1 MKRARRPAGHDRAR
15 SGGASRN
22 CEPGRYRP
30 HDILAAADLNQP
42 PNPGGAAPEL
52 TFRDGV
58 NLLDFAAPHF
68 LWVFIVKSFEKYIL
82 SVYIIVLI

>member
-42 PNPGGAAPEL
+42 PNPGGAAPDP

-58 NLLDFAAPHF
+58 NLLDSAAPRF
-68 LWVFIVKSFEKYIL
+68 FFDNPEPALENAFYMYIL
-82 SVYIIVLI
+82 